1 MQRYKIK
8 IEYEGTPFVGWQ
20 FQKNGQSI
28 QEVLQKAIFN
38 FSKEKV
44 VVIGAGRTDSGVH
57 ALAQVAHFDLKKKIK
72 IKRKSLLPAINQN
85 IGNKPVTVLKI
96 NKVNKKFHARFDA
109 KKRTYQY
116 TIVNRQSPLTL
127 QKNKAWHIRKKLDV
141 KAMKKGTKLLLG
153 THDFSTF
160 RASSCGAKSPIK
172 TMEKISIKKNKDKI
186 TLKFTSKSFL
196 QQQVR
201 SMVGCIKYLGDGK
214 WNLDTFKKSFKSKS
228 RIKCAPPAP
237 ACGLYLK
244 NISY

>member
-38 FSKEKV
+38 FSKERV

-57 ALAQVAHFDLKKKIK
+57 ALAQVAHFDLKKKIE
-72 IKRKSLLPAINQN
+72 RKNLLPAINQN
-85 IGNKPVTVLKI
+85 IGNKPVTILKI
-96 NKVNKKFHARFDA
+96 NKINKKFHARHDA
-109 KKRTYQY
+109 KRRTYQY
-116 TIVNRQSPLTL
+116 LIINRQSPLAL

-141 KAMKKGTKLLLG
+141 KAMIKGAKLLLG

-160 RASSCGAKSPIK
+160 RAASCGAKSAIK
-172 TMEKISIKKNKDKI
+172 TMDKILIKKNKDKI
-186 TLKFTSKSFL
+186 TLQFTSRSFL

-201 SMVGCIKYLGDGK
+201 SMVGCIKYLGEGK
-214 WNLDTFKKSFKSKS
+214 WSLNDFKKSFKSKN
-228 RIKCAPPAP
+228 RLKCAPPAP
-237 ACGLYLK
+237 ACGLYLTK
-244 NISY
+244 IIY

>member
-1 MQRYKIK
+1 MQRYKAK
-8 IEYEGTPFVGWQ
+8 IEYDGTSFVGWQ
-20 FQKNGQSI
+20 FQKNGLSI

-57 ALAQVAHFDLKKKIK
+57 ALAQVAHFDLEKKIK
-72 IKRKSLLPAINQN
+72 EKNFLPGINQH
-85 IGNKPVTVLKI
+85 IGNQPVTVLKI
-96 NKVNKKFHARFDA
+96 NKASKKFHARFDA

-116 TIVNRQSPLTL
+116 TIINRKSPLAL
-127 QKNKAWHIRKKLDV
+127 QKSKAWHIRKKLDV
-141 KAMKKGTKLLLG
+141 KAMKKGAKLLLG

-201 SMVGCIKYLGDGK
+201 SMVGCIKYLGEGK
-214 WNLDTFKKSFKSKS
+214 WNLDTFKQSFKSKN
-228 RIKCAPPAP
+228 RIKCGPPAP
-237 ACGLYLK
+237 ACGLYLAK
-244 NISY
+244 IKY

>member
-20 FQKNGQSI
+20 FQKNGRSI

-38 FSKEKV
+38 FSKERV

-57 ALAQVAHFDLKKKIK
+57 ALAQVAHFDLKKKIE
-72 IKRKSLLPAINQN
+72 RKSLLPAINQN
-85 IGNKPVTVLKI
+85 IGNKPVTILKI
-96 NKVNKKFHARFDA
+96 NKINKKFHARHDA
-109 KKRTYQY
+109 KRRTYQY
-116 TIVNRQSPLTL
+116 LIINRQSPLAL

-141 KAMKKGTKLLLG
+141 KAMIRGAKVLLG

-160 RASSCGAKSPIK
+160 RAASCGAKSPIK
-172 TMEKISIKKNKDKI
+172 TMEKILIKKNKDKI
-186 TLKFTSKSFL
+186 TLQFTSRSFL

-201 SMVGCIKYLGDGK
+201 SMVGCLKYLGEGK
-214 WNLDTFKKSFKSKS
+214 WNLNDFKNSFQSVNRS
-228 RIKCAPPAP
+228 KCAPPAP

-244 NISY
+244 NINY

>member
-20 FQKNGQSI
+20 FQKNGRSI

-38 FSKEKV
+38 FSKERV

-57 ALAQVAHFDLKKKIK
+57 ALAQVAHFDLKKKIE
-72 IKRKSLLPAINQN
+72 RKNLLPAINQN
-85 IGNKPVTVLKI
+85 IGNKPVTILKI
-96 NKVNKKFHARFDA
+96 NKINKKFHARHDA
-109 KKRTYQY
+109 KRRTYQY
-116 TIVNRQSPLTL
+116 LIINRQSPLAL

-141 KAMKKGTKLLLG
+141 KAMIKGAKLLLG

-160 RASSCGAKSPIK
+160 RAASCGAKSPIK
-172 TMEKISIKKNKDKI
+172 TMEKILIKKNKDKI
-186 TLKFTSKSFL
+186 TLQFTSRSFL

-201 SMVGCIKYLGDGK
+201 SMVGCLKYLGEGK
-214 WNLDTFKKSFKSKS
+214 WNLNDFKNSFKSVNRS
-228 RIKCAPPAP
+228 KCAPPAP

-244 NISY
+244 NINY

>member
-20 FQKNGQSI
+20 FQKNGRSI

-38 FSKEKV
+38 FSKERV

-57 ALAQVAHFDLKKKIK
+57 ALAQVAHFDLKKKIE
-72 IKRKSLLPAINQN
+72 RKNLLPAINQN
-85 IGNKPVTVLKI
+85 IGNKPVTILKI
-96 NKVNKKFHARFDA
+96 NKINKKFHARHDA

-116 TIVNRQSPLTL
+116 LIINRQSPLAL

-141 KAMKKGTKLLLG
+141 KAMIRGAKVLLG

-160 RASSCGAKSPIK
+160 RAASCGAKSPTK
-172 TMEKISIKKNKDKI
+172 TMEKILIKKNKDKI
-186 TLKFTSKSFL
+186 TLQFTSRSFL

-201 SMVGCIKYLGDGK
+201 SMVGCLKYLGEGK
-214 WNLDTFKKSFKSKS
+214 WNLNDFKNSFQSVNRS
-228 RIKCAPPAP
+228 KCAPPAP

-244 NISY
+244 NINY

>member
-20 FQKNGQSI
+20 FQKNGRSI

-38 FSKEKV
+38 FSKERV

-57 ALAQVAHFDLKKKIK
+57 ALAQVAHFDLKKKIE
-72 IKRKSLLPAINQN
+72 RKNLLPAINQN
-85 IGNKPVTVLKI
+85 IGNKPVTILKI
-96 NKVNKKFHARFDA
+96 NKINKKFHARHDA
-109 KKRTYQY
+109 KRRTYQY
-116 TIVNRQSPLTL
+116 LIINRQSPLAL

-141 KAMKKGTKLLLG
+141 KAMIKGAKLLLG

-160 RASSCGAKSPIK
+160 RAASCGAKSPIK
-172 TMEKISIKKNKDKI
+172 TMEKILIKKNKDKI
-186 TLKFTSKSFL
+186 TLQFTSRSFL

-201 SMVGCIKYLGDGK
+201 SMVGCLKYLGEGK
-214 WNLDTFKKSFKSKS
+214 WNLTDFKNSFQSVKRS
-228 RIKCAPPAP
+228 KCAPPAP

-244 NISY
+244 NINY

>member
-1 MQRYKIK
+1 MQRYKLK
-8 IEYEGTPFVGWQ
+8 VEYDGTLFVGWQ
-20 FQKNGQSI
+20 FQKNGLSI

-38 FSKEKV
+38 LSREKV
-44 VVIGAGRTDSGVH
+44 TVTGAGRTDSGVH
-57 ALAQVAHFDLKKKIK
+57 AIEQTAHFDLKKKIK
-72 IKRKSLLPAINQN
+72 KKSFLPGLNQH
-85 IGNKPVTVLKI
+85 IGNRSITVLKI
-96 NKVNKKFHARFDA
+96 NKTNKKFHSRFDA

-116 TIVNRQSPLTL
+116 VIINRQSPLAL
-127 QKNKAWHIRKKLDV
+127 QKNKAWHIRKRLDV
-141 KAMKKGTKLLLG
+141 KLMKIGAKLLLG

-186 TLKFTSKSFL
+186 TLNFTSKSFL

-214 WNLDTFKKSFKSKS
+214 WTMNEFIQVLESKN
-228 RIKCAPPAP
+228 RIRCAPPAP

-244 NISY
+244 NIKY

>member
-8 IEYEGTPFVGWQ
+8 VEYEGTPFVGWQ
-20 FQKNGQSI
+20 FQKNGQSV

-72 IKRKSLLPAINQN
+72 RKNLLPAINQN

-96 NKVNKKFHARFDA
+96 NKANKKFHARFDA

-141 KAMKKGTKLLLG
+141 KVMKKGARLLFG

-186 TLKFTSKSFL
+186 TLKFTSRSFL

-201 SMVGCIKYLGDGK
+201 SMVGCIKYLGEGK
-214 WNLDTFKKSFKSKS
+214 WNLDTFKKSFKSKN